1 MKRRFWAGLLSF
13 VMLWSLL
20 PASALA
26 TEDESVR
33 YGRYNDN
40 GVWAVTNDTGKVTET
55 GVEGV
60 KSVSKTAEKKGDNT
74 YEVTLKVEME
84 QTTTTEQPGA
94 AATVLVMDVSG
105 SMDDCT
111 LAGHRHTD
119 DCYAWERKECTKD
132 VHPDHYRGN
141 RHKEWF
147 TGCKREKDGKYYYS
161 ERGALTCGQP

>member
-84 QTTTTEQPGA
+84 
-94 AATVLVMDVSG
+94 
-105 SMDDCT
+105 
-111 LAGHRHTD
+111 
-119 DCYAWERKECTKD
+119 
-132 VHPDHYRGN
+132 
-141 RHKEWF
+141 
-147 TGCKREKDGKYYYS
+147 
-161 ERGALTCGQP
+161 